1 MPLLLAEFVIGRS
14 TQKEAV
20 TAYKV
25 LVPNSKVYPWI
36 GRMGVVT
43 CFSVLSFYSVVG
55 GWILLYLYYSV
66 TGSFGMVLLI
76 MGNCLVKRF
85 QIR

>member
-25 LVPNSKVYPWI
+25 LVPNSKLYPWI

-66 TGSFGMVLLI
+66 TGSFWNGVVDYGKLF
-76 MGNCLVKRF
+76 GET
-85 QIR
+85 